1 MKRIHI
7 TPGWYFSDD
16 AGNQLDRQLF
26 VLLGAIHRHGKLTEA
41 AKVAGISYRHAWN
54 QLNKWAEFFGTPLV
68 EMARGRGAWLSPL
81 GEKLLWAEQRVSARL
96 GPQLESLGSELNLAI
111 AQTLEG
117 VRPVL
122 RFHASHGYAVELLP
136 DFLKRQE
143 IRLDL
148 QYCSPRDALLALN
161 RGACE
166 LAGFHL
172 ARGEAGLGLGLGLGR
187 EYRGLLKP
195 RGHRLLRFITRR
207 QGLMVRAGNPLGIQG
222 LADLVTQQ
230 VRFINRQ
237 ADSGTRALLD
247 GLLRLEGIAAAGISG
262 YPLEEYT
269 HSAVAAY
276 VASGMADAG
285 FGVEA
290 AARRFG
296 LEFVHLASED
306 YLLVCHQRSLSDP
319 RLVQLRKVL
328 SSRAFRAAVAAL
340 PGYTPERCGEV
351 ESVET
356 LLDEAPPKRGA
367 GTSRTP
373 AD

>member
-1 MKRIHI
+1 MKKIRI

-26 VLLGAIHRHGKLTEA
+26 VLLEAIHRHAKLTKSAEE
-41 AKVAGISYRHAWN
+41 VGISYRHAWN

-81 GEKLLWAEQRVSARL
+81 GEKLLWADQRVNARL

-136 DFLKRQE
+136 DFLERQE

-172 ARGEAGLGLGLGLGR
+172 ARGEVGLELGLGLAR
-187 EYRGLLKP
+187 EYRSLLKP

-207 QGLMVRAGNPLGIQG
+207 QGLMVRSGNPLGIQG
-222 LADLVTQQ
+222 LADLADGVKEP

-237 ADSGTRALLD
+237 ADSGTRALFD
-247 GLLRLEGIAAAGISG
+247 GLLRQQGIAASDING

-276 VASGMADAG
+276 VASGMADVG

-296 LEFVHLASED
+296 LGFLHLASED

-319 RLVQLRKVL
+319 RLVQLREVL
-328 SSRAFRAAVAAL
+328 TSQAFRDAVAAL

-351 ESVET
+351 EGVEA
-356 LLDEAPPKRGA
+356 LLG
-367 GTSRTP
+367 
-373 AD
+373 

>member
-1 MKRIHI
+1 MKKIKI

-26 VLLGAIHRHGKLTEA
+26 VLLEAVHRHGKLTKA
-41 AKVAGISYRHAWN
+41 AEEVGISYRHAWN

-68 EMARGRGAWLSPL
+68 EMARGRGAWLAPL
-81 GEKLLWAEQRVSARL
+81 GEKLLWADQRVSARL

-136 DFLKRQE
+136 EFLKRQE

-172 ARGEAGLGLGLGLGR
+172 ARGEAGLGLGR
-187 EYRGLLKP
+187 DYRSLLKP

-207 QGLMVRAGNPLGIQG
+207 QGLMVRSGNPLGIQG
-222 LADLVTQQ
+222 LADLTVGET
-230 VRFINRQ
+230 RFINRQ
-237 ADSGTRALLD
+237 ADSGTRALFD
-247 GLLRLEGIAAAGISG
+247 GLLGQQGIAVKNISG

-296 LEFVHLASED
+296 LDFLPLASED

-319 RLVQLRKVL
+319 RLVQLREVL
-328 SSRAFRAAVAAL
+328 FSPAFCAAVAKL

-351 ESVET
+351 ESVEA
-356 LLDEAPPKRGA
+356 LLG
-367 GTSRTP
+367 
-373 AD
+373 

>member
-1 MKRIHI
+1 MKKIQI

-26 VLLGAIHRHGKLTEA
+26 VLLKAVHRHGKLTKA
-41 AKVAGISYRHAWN
+41 AEEVGISYRHAWN

-68 EMARGRGAWLSPL
+68 EMARGRGASLSPL

-136 DFLKRQE
+136 DFLERQD

-172 ARGEAGLGLGLGLGR
+172 ARGDVGLELGGG
-187 EYRGLLKP
+187 YRSLLKP

-207 QGLMVRAGNPLGIQG
+207 QGLMVRSGNPLGIQG
-222 LADLVTQQ
+222 LADLADDMKGQ

-237 ADSGTRALLD
+237 PDSGTRALFD
-247 GLLRLEGIAAAGISG
+247 GLLRQQGIAASDING

-276 VASGMADAG
+276 VASGMADVG

-296 LEFVHLASED
+296 LEFVHQTSED

-319 RLVQLRKVL
+319 RLVQLREVL
-328 SSRAFRAAVAAL
+328 SSEMFRAAVAAL
-340 PGYTPERCGEV
+340 PGYAPERCGEV
-351 ESVET
+351 ESVEA
-356 LLDEAPPKRGA
+356 LLD
-367 GTSRTP
+367 
-373 AD
+373 

>member
-1 MKRIHI
+1 MKKIQI

-26 VLLGAIHRHGKLTEA
+26 VLLEAVHRHGKLTRA
-41 AKVAGISYRHAWN
+41 AETTGISYRHAWN

-148 QYCSPRDALLALN
+148 QYCSPREALLALN

-172 ARGEAGLGLGLGLGR
+172 ARGKAGVGLGSD
-187 EYRGLLKP
+187 YRSLLKP
-195 RGHRLLRFITRR
+195 RGHRLVRFITRR

-222 LADLVTQQ
+222 LADLADGAKGQAH
-230 VRFINRQ
+230 FINRQ
-237 ADSGTRALLD
+237 ADSGTRALFD
-247 GLLRLEGIAAAGISG
+247 GLLRQQDIAAGDING

-276 VASGMADAG
+276 VASGMADVG

-296 LEFVHLASED
+296 LDFVPLASED

-319 RLVQLRKVL
+319 RLVQLREVL
-328 SSRAFRAAVAAL
+328 SSQAFHAAVSAL
-340 PGYTPERCGEV
+340 PGYTPERCGEI
-351 ESVET
+351 ESVEA
-356 LLDEAPPKRGA
+356 LLD
-367 GTSRTP
+367 
-373 AD
+373 